1 MSVISP
7 GISWAASYALP
18 GVATLWLV
26 SLPMNRLLYGT
37 PRLLTSLNAAPG
49 TRSWA
54 NPVLLTYTKSML
66 ARLALQHG
74 RLISL
79 VVTTVVSLLFLI
91 VPVYSSGGTLVEVN
105 GPRVFGIL
113 TIPIVIALVP
123 LVFPRLKIS
132 AAIVMLV
139 FALIAGFSI
148 GFFYLPAAMLLAW
161 PERR

>member
-1 MSVISP
+1 MP
-7 GISWAASYALP
+7 
-18 GVATLWLV
+18 
-26 SLPMNRLLYGT
+26 
-37 PRLLTSLNAAPG
+37 
-49 TRSWA
+49 
-54 NPVLLTYTKSML
+54 
-66 ARLALQHG
+66 ARLALPHG

-79 VVTTVVSLLFLI
+79 IITAIVSLLLLI
-91 VPVYSSGGTLVEVN
+91 VPVYSSGGTLVKVN

-113 TIPIVIALVP
+113 AIPIMIALAP

-132 AAIVMLV
+132 AAIAMFV